1 MFYRQYLFREDTV
14 LIYVSR
20 LVEKATN
27 MKVNYVLNYRGR
39 TDYEVYLSDTESKKI
54 TICNLVDILQYE
66 PEGIFCDFVNVLT
79 KAEIL
84 LTESLNI
91 NHNLVPEKDAKIA
104 YLNAQCLKTAWKYQ
118 DASKLLRANEVAKDV
133 DYVVIKYTAG
143 VQTVIPYTKE
153 FEDIYMK
160 CKISF
165 FKERF
170 RLGYI

>member
-1 MFYRQYLFREDTV
+1 M
-14 LIYVSR
+14 IYISKII
-20 LVEKATN
+20 EKATG
-27 MKVNYVLNYRGR
+27 MKVNYVLNYWGR

-54 TICNLVDILQYE
+54 VICNLADIEGYN
-66 PEGIFCDFVNVLT
+66 PEGIFCDFANALT

-84 LTESLNI
+84 LVESLNI
-91 NHNLVPEKDAKIA
+91 DHSLVPEKGAKIA
-104 YLNAQCLKTAWKYQ
+104 YLTAQCVKTSWKYQ
-118 DASKLLRANEVAKDV
+118 DASKLIRAGDIAKDV
-133 DYVVIKYTAG
+133 AYIVIKYTAG

-153 FEDIYMK
+153 FEEIYMK